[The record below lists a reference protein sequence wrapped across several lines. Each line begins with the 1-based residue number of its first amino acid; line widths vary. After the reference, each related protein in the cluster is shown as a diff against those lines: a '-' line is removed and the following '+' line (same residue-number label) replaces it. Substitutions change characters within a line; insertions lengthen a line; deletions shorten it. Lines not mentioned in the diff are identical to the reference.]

1 MKKFNCVPVDSFVEK
16 WKTLRESTG
25 AKVWKKVWKVC
36 ITFGS
41 FRYCMVLCEVNLR
54 EGQRREKENI
64 YHSNQKKNG

>member
-16 WKTLRESTG
+16 WKTLRESMG

-41 FRYCMVLCEVNLR
+41 FRYCMLLCEAIENL
-54 EGQRREKENI
+54 
-64 YHSNQKKNG
+64 S